1 MEQDN
6 QKYMKYVELNNNG
19 ITDVVIE
26 LYKPTP
32 NMFSYVIETAS
43 QKRRILDEPSREPTE
58 NFMTIYPTGFT
69 NKPSIIPITQNKFSV
84 YIYLSLLIF
93 IIPLLLLCYKYT
105 SFNFGTHYKKF
116 YIYKKFDYL
125 QERDEKVEF
134 QNIYPSIDN
143 SIDNSITIY
152 EQV

>member
-1 MEQDN
+1 MNQEN

-19 ITDVVIE
+19 ITDVIFE
-26 LYKPTP
+26 LYKPSIFP
-32 NMFSYVIETAS
+32 YLIETVP
-43 QKRRILDEPSREPTE
+43 QKRHILDDPSREPTE
-58 NFMTIYPTGFT
+58 KNATVYPSVFT
-69 NKPSIIPITQNKFSV
+69 NKPSIMPITQNKFSV
-84 YIYLSLLIF
+84 YVYLSLLIF

-105 SFNFGTHYKKF
+105 SFKCGKYYKQL

-143 SIDNSITIY
+143 LITIY

>member
-1 MEQDN
+1 MNQEN

-26 LYKPTP
+26 LYKPK
-32 NMFSYVIETAS
+32 MFPYIIDTAS
-43 QKRRILDEPSREPTE
+43 QKRHILDDPSREPTE
-58 NFMTIYPTGFT
+58 KITTIYPTVFT

-93 IIPLLLLCYKYT
+93 IILVLLLCYKYT
-105 SFNFGTHYKKF
+105 SVKFGTYYKQLYIHK
-116 YIYKKFDYL
+116 IYKKFDYL

-143 SIDNSITIY
+143 SITIY